1 MSPAALLAA
10 GLTALD
16 LHLAPGASEKLVQ
29 YLALI
34 DKWNRVYNL
43 TAVRDRES
51 MVTQHLLDSLAVV
64 PHLTGK
70 TLLDVGSGAGL
81 PGIPLAVA
89 RPDSSTTLL
98 ESNTKKSAFLKQATI
113 ELELANVEVGEGR
126 VETWLAPRRYD
137 CVISRAFASLAE
149 FAVSSGRHVADDGV
163 LAAMKGAYPKD
174 ELDQLPAP
182 YQIVSTILLKVPQ
195 LHAER
200 HLVLMRR
207 G

>member
-1 MSPAALLAA
+1 MSPAAVLAA

-16 LHLAPGASEKLVQ
+16 LNLAEGASEKLLE

-43 TAVRDRES
+43 TAVRARES
-51 MVTQHLLDSLAVV
+51 MVTQHLLDSLSVV
-64 PHLTGK
+64 PHLTGT

-81 PGIPLAVA
+81 PGIPLALA
-89 RPDSSTTLL
+89 RPDSRVMLL
-98 ESNTKKSAFLKQATI
+98 ESNAKKSAFLKQAAI
-113 ELELANVEVGEGR
+113 ELELSNVEVTQAR
-126 VETWLAPRRYD
+126 VETWIAPHRYD

-149 FAVSSGRHVADDGV
+149 FAASSGRHAADDGV
-163 LAAMKGAYPKD
+163 LAAMKGTYPQD
-174 ELDQLPAP
+174 ELDRLPASHRV
-182 YQIVSTILLKVPQ
+182 IFTIRLEVPE